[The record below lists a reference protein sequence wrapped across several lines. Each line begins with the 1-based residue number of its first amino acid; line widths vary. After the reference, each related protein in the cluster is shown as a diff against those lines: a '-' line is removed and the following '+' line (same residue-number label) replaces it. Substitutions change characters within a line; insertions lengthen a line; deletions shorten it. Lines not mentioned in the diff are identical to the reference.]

1 MMDVLDNKI
10 LPLYYDN
17 PEEWVKIMK
26 NAMSEIE
33 ADFDSG
39 RMAREYYERMFTL
52 HLATTI
58 PGL

>member
-17 PEEWVKIMK
+17 PKEWVGIMK

-39 RMAREYYERMFTL
+39 RMAREYYERMFTV
-52 HLATTI
+52 
-58 PGL
+58 